1 MGNLS
6 ILSKFNK
13 TSWNL
18 ILNEI
23 WLIMKFDPLLNM
35 VNYEV

>member
-1 MGNLS
+1 MGSLS

-23 WLIMKFDPLLNM
+23 WLIMKYDPLLNM

>member
-1 MGNLS
+1 MGSLS

>member
-1 MGNLS
+1 MGSLS

-23 WLIMKFDPLLNM
+23 WLIMKFDPLRNM
-35 VNYEV
+35 VNPGN

>member
-23 WLIMKFDPLLNM
+23 WLIMKIDPLLNM

>member
-1 MGNLS
+1 MESLS
-6 ILSKFNK
+6 ILSKFYRI
-13 TSWNL
+13 SWNL

>member
-1 MGNLS
+1 MGSLS

-18 ILNEI
+18 MLNEI

>member
-1 MGNLS
+1 MESLS

>member
-1 MGNLS
+1 MGSLS

-23 WLIMKFDPLLNM
+23 CLIMKFDPLLNM
-35 VNYEV
+35 FNHGV

>member
-1 MGNLS
+1 MESLS
-6 ILSKFNK
+6 ILSKFYR